1 MSQYSKKTFYICPI
15 TLKIDKMK
23 KVLLTAVA
31 VLSLTFVNAQEE
43 EKGTGAGFKS
53 GDLFMS
59 GALSI
64 GSESTGDVKSNGF
77 EIEPK
82 IGYFV
87 NDNIAIGGKLGYA
100 SMKAENG
107 LGDTMDQSA
116 LSVGAFGRYYFTP
129 AAQFSLFG
137 EFGFDYST
145 VDNKLADF
153 QANEIGLGLG
163 LGLNYFVSDNWS
175 IEATWAGL
183 GYTTNDNGG
192 DGAEETTTFGLGADL
207 RAISF
212 GVNYKF

>member
-1 MSQYSKKTFYICPI
+1 
-15 TLKIDKMK
+15 MK

-31 VLSLTFVNAQEE
+31 VFSLTFVNAQEE
-43 EKGTGAGFKS
+43 KETTGVGFSK

-64 GSESTGDVKSNGF
+64 GSESTGDAKFNGF

-82 IGYFV
+82 IGYFLTE
-87 NDNIAIGGKLGYA
+87 NIAIGGKLGYA
-100 SMKAENG
+100 SIKEENAFG
-107 LGDTMDQSA
+107 IETTDASA

-137 EFGFDYST
+137 ELGFDYST
-145 VDNKLADF
+145 VDNKLADV
-153 QANEIGLGLG
+153 QENEIGLGLG

-192 DGAEETTTFGLGADL
+192 DGAEKTNTFGLGADL

-212 GVNYKF
+212 GVN